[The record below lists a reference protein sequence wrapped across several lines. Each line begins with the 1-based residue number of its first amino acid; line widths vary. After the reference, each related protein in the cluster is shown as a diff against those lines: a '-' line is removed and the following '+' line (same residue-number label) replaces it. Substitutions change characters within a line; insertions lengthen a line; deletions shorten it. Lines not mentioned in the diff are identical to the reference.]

1 MGLVVRGNYAWY
13 LVRFVIFMGF
23 GGAEV
28 RVILKSF
35 GGWQCK
41 PQEGGAVLM
50 GKGDGD
56 LTVCNT
62 AVLILCY

>member
-35 GGWQCK
+35 GGGSASHKKEVQF
-41 PQEGGAVLM
+41 
-50 GKGDGD
+50 
-56 LTVCNT
+56 
-62 AVLILCY
+62 